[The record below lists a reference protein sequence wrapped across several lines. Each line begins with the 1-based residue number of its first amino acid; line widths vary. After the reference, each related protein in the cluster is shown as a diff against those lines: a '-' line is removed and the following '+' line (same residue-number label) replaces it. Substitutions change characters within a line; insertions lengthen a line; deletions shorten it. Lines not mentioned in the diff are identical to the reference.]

1 MKITVRLS
9 AFTICFLFTP
19 ISIFA
24 QGEFL
29 KRGESGWG
37 VSTSAAFVKSS
48 SAYGVS
54 VGYSFKGILDFDL
67 GVGRGYQEPQSF
79 DGDDYQVYSNFI
91 APSITI
97 YLAKQDSRKRT
108 PTVALSLSYQYISIK
123 TPGPIFSYVQNPTP
137 YGSYKYMGKEIYTS
151 NDRLFN
157 VSLAFSSNVLKENSS
172 IIQPIISFGYTRDK
186 NVNQFGA
193 QIGLSLG
200 GRLEGDFIL
209 TLTPMVGY
217 VFISGTRIFTGGLE
231 LAFVSF

>member
-1 MKITVRLS
+1 
-9 AFTICFLFTP
+9 
-19 ISIFA
+19 
-24 QGEFL
+24 
-29 KRGESGWG
+29 
-37 VSTSAAFVKSS
+37 
-48 SAYGVS
+48 
-54 VGYSFKGILDFDL
+54 
-67 GVGRGYQEPQSF
+67 
-79 DGDDYQVYSNFI
+79 
-91 APSITI
+91 
-97 YLAKQDSRKRT
+97 
-108 PTVALSLSYQYISIK
+108 
-123 TPGPIFSYVQNPTP
+123 
-137 YGSYKYMGKEIYTS
+137 MGKEIYTS